1 MGINQ
6 CLSASIRHVGH
17 CEAVAHRH
25 IWLHEKQNMG
35 DPSECN
41 IKVVCRFRPQSEAEN
56 KAGGQVVVKF
66 PANETVIHCVSNILL
81 HTFLNFGF

>member
-1 MGINQ
+1 
-6 CLSASIRHVGH
+6 
-17 CEAVAHRH
+17 
-25 IWLHEKQNMG
+25 MG

-66 PANETVIHCVSNILL
+66 PANETVIHCVSNILP
-81 HTFLNFGF
+81 HTFLKFGF